1 MKERSS
7 SEIRTVWAYLH
18 GELTDDE
25 RRLFER
31 RMQKDAELRWLYAD
45 TTRMDSVLR
54 ETIPALETA
63 DCSVDALVEEA
74 LSVWEQSSS
83 GDAEKSEVGGNVRV
97 GNAGVYKLNR
107 GLSTSKWWKI
117 LSHPALGFGILAAA
131 AVIMLALPGLHGSV
145 SLRWAKVEFTPL
157 NLRGRHSTAYDNG
170 LTEEVAVRC
179 RQLLK
184 VKLEREL
191 AGRNLG
197 SLPPMT
203 ASLQLRELRDGA
215 FSLTV
220 KIRTQSGVSVGFWSG
235 DYSGEALFREQAG
248 SSVAVMADDLAA
260 WLDSYEGEDQ

>member
-7 SEIRTVWAYLH
+7 SEIKTVWAYLH

-31 RMQKDAELRWLYAD
+31 RMQMDAELRWLYAD
-45 TTRMDSVLR
+45 AARMNSLLR
-54 ETIPALETA
+54 ETIPAQERA
-63 DCSVDALVEEA
+63 DCSVEALVEEA

-83 GDAEKSEVGGNVRV
+83 GDAENSELGGNVEV
-97 GNAGVYKLNR
+97 GNGDVYKLSR
-107 GLSTSKWWKI
+107 VMSTSKWWKI
-117 LSHPALGFGILAAA
+117 LSHPALGFGALAAA
-131 AVIMLALPGLHGSV
+131 AVIMLASPGLRGSV
-145 SLRWAKVEFTPL
+145 PLRWDKAEFTPL
-157 NLRGRHSTAYDNG
+157 ALRGQHSTAYDNG

-179 RQLLK
+179 RQLLR

-197 SLPPMT
+197 SLSPMT

-220 KIRTQSGVSVGFWSG
+220 KIRAQSGVSVGFWSG

-248 SSVAVMADDLAA
+248 SSAAVMADDLAA
-260 WLDSYEGEDQ
+260 WLDSYGGEDQ